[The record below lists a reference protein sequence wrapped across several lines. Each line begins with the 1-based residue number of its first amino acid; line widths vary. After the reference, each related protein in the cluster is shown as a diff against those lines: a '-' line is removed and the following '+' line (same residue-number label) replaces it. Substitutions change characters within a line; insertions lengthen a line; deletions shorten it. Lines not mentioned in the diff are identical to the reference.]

1 MWLCFFPIEV
11 EAFAALGD
19 AEFVAVDAI
28 DQRRVARPGQI
39 RSAADAVG
47 GPVAIR
53 CLANYRSMA
62 PSEVNTVYIPL
73 KLVPI

>member
-1 MWLCFFPIEV
+1 MWLCSFPIEV

-39 RSAADAVG
+39 RSAVG

-53 CLANYRSMA
+53 CL
-62 PSEVNTVYIPL
+62 VNH
-73 KLVPI
+73 

>member
-1 MWLCFFPIEV
+1 MWLCSFPIEV

-39 RSAADAVG
+39 RVAVG

-53 CLANYRSMA
+53 CLANHPSLT
-62 PSEVNTVYIPL
+62 PSEVNTVYVPQQ
-73 KLVPI
+73 LVPI